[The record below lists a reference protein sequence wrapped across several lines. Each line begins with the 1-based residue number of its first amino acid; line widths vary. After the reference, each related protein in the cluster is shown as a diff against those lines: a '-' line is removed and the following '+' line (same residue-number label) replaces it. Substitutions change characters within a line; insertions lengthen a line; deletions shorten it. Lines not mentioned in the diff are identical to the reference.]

1 MCLRHTQPPVLPPP
15 ATQTGK
21 QTVIEGV
28 SEGSL
33 SAGRGDCPSTA
44 MITKRNEATLSF
56 LMYNFLRL
64 AGWLA
69 EQLLPWPDNLRQ

>member
-1 MCLRHTQPPVLPPP
+1 MCLRHTQPPVLPPPP

-64 AGWLA
+64 A
-69 EQLLPWPDNLRQ
+69 EQLLLPWPDNLRQ